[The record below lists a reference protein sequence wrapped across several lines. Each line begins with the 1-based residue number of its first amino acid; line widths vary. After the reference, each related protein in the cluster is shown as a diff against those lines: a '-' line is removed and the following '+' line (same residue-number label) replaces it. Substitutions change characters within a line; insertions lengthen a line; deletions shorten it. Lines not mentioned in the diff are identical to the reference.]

1 MPSDVDAL
9 EKLVKQLSDE
19 FEKERQLTAKLAKE
33 IKAELGAGM
42 PRKVFEREVQ
52 PLIESAK
59 KMEDARVEIKSQ
71 EQAIKR
77 LERQIEI
84 LQKDLARLCCTNQLT
99 AGISLSPDRPIP
111 RPS

>member
-19 FEKERQLTAKLAKE
+19 FQKEKQLTAKLSHE
-33 IKAELGAGM
+33 IKIELGAGM
-42 PRKVFEREVQ
+42 PRKVFEREVK

-59 KMEDARVEIKSQ
+59 KMEDTRVEVRSQ
-71 EQAIKR
+71 EQTIKR

-84 LQKDLARLCCTNQLT
+84 LQKEVATLRKDALT
-99 AGISLSPDRPIP
+99 EADIRPFKKLLK
-111 RPS
+111 

>member
-19 FEKERQLTAKLAKE
+19 FQREKQLTAKLSHE
-33 IKAELGAGM
+33 IRMELGAGL
-42 PRKVFEREVQ
+42 PRKIFEREVK
-52 PLIESAK
+52 PLIDSAK

-77 LERQIEI
+77 LERQIEL
-84 LQKDLARLCCTNQLT
+84 LQKEVSALKKDALT
-99 AGISLSPDRPIP
+99 EADIRPFKKLLK
-111 RPS
+111 